1 MSDNNA
7 KRLIAQTVDDDGCS
21 LLAGGSKFCGLSKDV
36 GRGELNTGEGG
47 ASRKVVCFDR
57 MRDSLIL
64 KYSLETAEPKAEIG
78 GLLPSNF
85 GRKSLKS
92 VMAGKS
98 VKSSGKSVK
107 NSRQSVKN
115 SGNSC
120 KNSSRVLA
128 GKNTVK
134 TKD

>member
-78 GLLPSNF
+78 GF
-85 GRKSLKS
+85 AAVKFREEEFKVCHGRKERKELWKER
-92 VMAGKS
+92 KE
-98 VKSSGKSVK
+98 
-107 NSRQSVKN
+107 
-115 SGNSC
+115 
-120 KNSSRVLA
+120 L
-128 GKNTVK
+128 
-134 TKD
+134 